1 MRPAWPRSIGYSI
14 TFTAAHLGQ
23 CRSRVSSRANYSR
36 GQCTAKDEARALQC
50 YRRAAELG
58 SAVAMDNV
66 GAYYAMGC
74 GGVVD
79 KVRVIAWYRR
89 TATHDYVPAMNKLGV
104 LYSAKLHKVAVQ

>member
-1 MRPAWPRSIGYSI
+1 
-14 TFTAAHLGQ
+14 
-23 CRSRVSSRANYSR
+23 
-36 GQCTAKDEARALQC
+36 
-50 YRRAAELG
+50 
-58 SAVAMDNV
+58 MDNV